1 MGTQPMLV
9 SRKPTFTQV
18 TGSRTS
24 QGLPEEKSRLH
35 VTPVSK
41 QFPLPALKRP
51 LHCDDLLLYSS
62 SPVSTPDVD
71 PTMEHDHKGGATEVD
86 TSTGAI
92 RGQYT
97 STGFDDHSLLPNEDS
112 MSDVTDLLQN
122 VISKTT
128 LLPTAFDRTFQQDLA
143 SLDTLHSDY
152 SSKSY
157 VVSLHHSTSQEH
169 TQDSEAGGTG
179 QSRFLQSD
187 RLSGT
192 QWSGAADRITGTT
205 GHHLSQ
211 ATSDE
216 SQTLSRTL
224 TGTAASSQT
233 IYQTFPTSATKTSDR
248 EWHDTAVYGS
258 NLSARVSKQG
268 ALLILCS
275 VLGGCLALIGVFIIH
290 CFILRH
296 FHRHAGGSTPI
307 LPSQLVVDTPE
318 KSAKILPRTA
328 EVSHFSNNT

>member
-1 MGTQPMLV
+1 MGTQPTLS
-9 SRKPTFTQV
+9 SRKSTFNRV
-18 TGSRTS
+18 PGSRTS

-41 QFPLPALKRP
+41 QFPLPAFKRP
-51 LHCDDLLLYSS
+51 LYCDDLLLYPS
-62 SPVSTPDVD
+62 SPISTPDVEL
-71 PTMEHDHKGGATEVD
+71 TMERDHNGGAAEVD

-97 STGFDDHSLLPNEDS
+97 STGFDGHSPLPNEDS

-128 LLPTAFDRTFQQDLA
+128 LSPTAFDRTFQQDLA

-179 QSRFLQSD
+179 QSRLLQGD
-187 RLSGT
+187 RLSGI
-192 QWSGAADRITGTT
+192 QWSGAGDRITGTT
-205 GHHLSQ
+205 EHHLSQ
-211 ATSDE
+211 APSDE

-224 TGTAASSQT
+224 TGTAASYQT

-248 EWHDTAVYGS
+248 EWHDTAVYGTFS
-258 NLSARVSKQG
+258 EAV
-268 ALLILCS
+268 LL
-275 VLGGCLALIGVFIIH
+275 
-290 CFILRH
+290 
-296 FHRHAGGSTPI
+296 
-307 LPSQLVVDTPE
+307 
-318 KSAKILPRTA
+318 
-328 EVSHFSNNT
+328 